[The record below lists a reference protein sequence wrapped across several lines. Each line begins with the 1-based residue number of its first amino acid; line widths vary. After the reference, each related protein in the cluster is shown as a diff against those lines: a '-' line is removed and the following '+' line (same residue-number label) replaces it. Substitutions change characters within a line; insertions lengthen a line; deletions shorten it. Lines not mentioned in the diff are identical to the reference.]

1 MSPPDVTKIERLLSD
16 FAWLAD
22 RGDGTAL
29 AQLFLP
35 EAILIVGG
43 VRLVGRAEIAEDCR
57 RRALDPL
64 RKTRHVWSNLR
75 VIQEAD
81 GTIAGNAVQL
91 TFEQTGSNGAKLR
104 INDITDRYEVD
115 SVGTWC
121 FKSRIIERQM
131 ALEL

>member
-1 MSPPDVTKIERLLSD
+1 MSELDLTPFGRLLSD
-16 FAWLAD
+16 FAWHAD
-22 RGDGTAL
+22 RGDGASL

-35 EAILIVGG
+35 QAVLIVAGLKLEG
-43 VRLVGRAEIAEDCR
+43 HTEIAQDCQ

-75 VIQEAD
+75 VNPEAD
-81 GTIAGNAVQL
+81 GTVSATAIQL
-91 TFEQTGSNGAKLR
+91 TFEQTDSVATKMR
-104 INDITDRYEVD
+104 INDVFDHYQQDAAGVWR
-115 SVGTWC
+115 

>member
-1 MSPPDVTKIERLLSD
+1 MSQPDVTKIERLLSD

-22 RGDGTAL
+22 RGDGAAL

-35 EAILIVGG
+35 QATLVVGG

-91 TFEQTGSNGAKLR
+91 TFEQTGSDGTKLR
-104 INDITDRYEVD
+104 INDVTDRYEVD
-115 SVGTWC
+115 SDGTWR

>member
-1 MSPPDVTKIERLLSD
+1 MSQPDIRKIERLLSD

-22 RGDGTAL
+22 CGDGTSL

-35 EAILIVGG
+35 DAFLVVGG

-57 RRALDPL
+57 RRALDL
-64 RKTRHVWSNLR
+64 QRKTRHVWSNLR
-75 VIQEAD
+75 VDKEVD
-81 GTIAGNAVQL
+81 GAIVGKSVQL
-91 TFEQTGSNGAKLR
+91 TFEQTGANGTKLR
-104 INDITDRYEVD
+104 ISDIFDQYQVD
-115 SVGTWC
+115 FFGTWR